1 MFHPYKIEERPSVIP
16 DVINYINKLC
26 RSEMLDLI
34 EKISADYDIDTM
46 DLMSLYKDDFLKLH
60 LGGNVHYPPPQD
72 VRCKA
77 RIRGKG
83 FGKCQC
89 KRRAKENGLC
99 SRHNNQLQRCKEAGC
114 TRGVN
119 GLGACCGH
127 KGLSLGFINKP
138 IPRENDDGEVIIK
151 WKREITYKP
160 RTSKKIKRIKK
171 YKIKK
176 LTKPI
181 SAVEENAVDKP
192 VKPKLTKTY
201 LKNEVETLMNNMD
214 LDDGSITTE
223 IIIKQL
229 QLVIGCDL
237 SSYITILEDCIY
249 TCFEKII
256 ADELEDSEDVKPVY
270 DEDLVET
277 FYDEKKYLLHKKSS
291 ELFDVH
297 KKIVGHWTGEEP
309 TFY

>member
-1 MFHPYKIEERPSVIP
+1 MFHPYKIEERPAIIP
-16 DVINYINKLC
+16 DVMNYINKLC
-26 RSEMLDLI
+26 RSEMMSLI

-46 DLMSLYKDDFLKLH
+46 DLMSLYKDDFLKIH
-60 LGGNVHYPPPQD
+60 LAGNVHYPPPQD
-72 VRCKA
+72 VRCRA

-89 KRRAKENGLC
+89 KRRAKTDGLC
-99 SRHNNQLQRCKEAGC
+99 SRHHKQYERCKEVGC
-114 TRGVN
+114 TRGIK

-127 KGLSLGFINKP
+127 KGLSLGFIDKP
-138 IPRENDDGEVIIK
+138 IPRENDDGKIIIK

-160 RTSKKIKRIKK
+160 RTEKKIKRIKK
-171 YKIKK
+171 YKVKK
-176 LTKPI
+176 LTKPTI
-181 SAVEENAVDKP
+181 TNNTTT

-201 LKNEVETLMNNMD
+201 LKNEVETLMHNMD

-223 IIIKQL
+223 TIIKRL

-237 SSYITILEDCIY
+237 TSYITILEDCIY

-256 ADELEDSEDVKPVY
+256 ADELEDSEDMKPVY

-277 FYDEKKYLLHKKSS
+277 FYDDKKYLLHKKSS
-291 ELFDVH
+291 ELFDVN
-297 KKIVGHWTGEEP
+297 KKIVGHWVEEMP